1 MSDSNKAKIP
11 PPEEFI
17 KQNIGRVVIVKLQS
31 EEQYKGNYSLYYFY
45 RSVDIA

>member
-1 MSDSNKAKIP
+1 MSNTIHTKIP

-31 EEQYKGNYSLYYFY
+31 EEQYKGNIICLYK
-45 RSVDIA
+45 RSFDIA